1 MKHKMDKRKIER
13 AVRMILEAIGESP
26 NREGLKLTP
35 ARVARMYEEIFN
47 QGEHDPIKALST
59 TFDEEHHEI
68 VLVKD
73 IPFYSMCEHHLLPFF
88 GKAHVAYIPNG
99 KIVGISKIARVVE
112 AFARRPQVQERMTS
126 QIADL
131 INEKLGAEG
140 VAVIIE
146 AIHTC
151 MTMRGVKK
159 PGATVVTSAMR
170 GDFRDKIT
178 SRTEIMSLIYGR
190 QFQP

>member
-1 MKHKMDKRKIER
+1 MNNKINKPKIEK
-13 AVRMILEAIGESP
+13 AVRMILEAIGEDP
-26 NREGLKLTP
+26 TREGLKLTP
-35 ARVARMYEEIFN
+35 SRVARMYEEIFG
-47 QGEHDPIKALST
+47 QGDHDPARALSV
-59 TFDEEHHEI
+59 TFKEEHREI

-88 GKAHVAYIPNG
+88 GRAHVAYIPNG
-99 KIVGISKIARVVE
+99 RIVGISKIARVVE

-131 INEKLGAEG
+131 MEEKLGAEG
-140 VAVIIE
+140 VAVITE

-159 PGATVVTSAMR
+159 PGASVITSAMR
-170 GDFRDKIT
+170 GDFRSKIT

-190 QFQP
+190 PFQA